1 MKNVINNAKKG
12 ILMVALF
19 ATVISFAKEV
29 SFNIINEA
37 GRTTLA
43 ILNVK
48 RGNLLSIKD
57 NNGVTL
63 YKETI
68 DRSGTYTKGFDL
80 TSLPDGA
87 YFFEVDKDVEI
98 RTIPFTVKSSIVA
111 FNKEKTVVSFKPVL
125 RIKDNRLL
133 ITKLALGL
141 EPLKIKLY
149 YETNKYGS
157 SSFDLIHSEEI
168 QGTKTIERAYK
179 LDKNAVGLYKI
190 VFTSEDREFVE
201 YFKI

>member
-1 MKNVINNAKKG
+1 
-12 ILMVALF
+12 MVALF

-29 SFNIINEA
+29 SFNIVNEA
-37 GRTTLA
+37 GRTSLA

-48 RGNLLSIKD
+48 QGNLLSIKD
-57 NNGVTL
+57 NNGVIL

-68 DRSGTYTKGFDL
+68 ERSGTYTKGFDL

-87 YFFEVDKDVEI
+87 YFFELDKDVEI
-98 RTIPFTVKSSIVA
+98 RTIPFTVKSNIVE
-111 FNKEKTVVSFKPVL
+111 FNKEETVVSFKPVL

-149 YETNKYGS
+149 YETTNYGSS

-168 QGTKTIERAYK
+168 KGTKTIERAYK
-179 LDKNAVGLYKI
+179 LDKNATGHYKI
-190 VFTSEDREFVE
+190 VFISEGREFVE
-201 YFKI
+201 YFNI